1 MARIKVNYLTI
12 GGDMYSDGQSLVS
25 KEDAMMPDSC
35 IQYYLRG
42 AELRGL
48 DFDVETEVIEV
59 SDEDAENYAFYGY
72 QIL

>member
-12 GGDMYSDGQSLVS
+12 GSNMYSDGQSVVS
-25 KEDAMMPDSC
+25 KDKAMMPDAL
-35 IQYYLRG
+35 IQHYLNG

-48 DFDVETEVIEV
+48 DFDVEEDVIEV
-59 SDEDAENYAFYGY
+59 PEEDAENYVFYGY